1 MTGTGGPGHLLT
13 DRLDLRAMTSG
24 DVAALHPSCWGRGY
38 ATELARAAQR
48 EAAAAEPDLPVV
60 AWIHEQNASSQAVAR
75 HLGLSDFGQLKPQH
89 WDGHPCTAGPT
100 GNPHQA
106 RTRPQASLGRS
117 RHGELDRR
125 WQVLTSGGCA
135 GRRRPGW

>member
-1 MTGTGGPGHLLT
+1 MTGTRGPGHLLT

-89 WDGHPCTAGPT
+89 WDGAPMHCWADRQPAPGQDPGLRPAWAGAVTASVT
-100 GNPHQA
+100 DHL
-106 RTRPQASLGRS
+106 RTHRS
-117 RHGELDRR
+117 S
-125 WQVLTSGGCA
+125 TS
-135 GRRRPGW
+135 RRP